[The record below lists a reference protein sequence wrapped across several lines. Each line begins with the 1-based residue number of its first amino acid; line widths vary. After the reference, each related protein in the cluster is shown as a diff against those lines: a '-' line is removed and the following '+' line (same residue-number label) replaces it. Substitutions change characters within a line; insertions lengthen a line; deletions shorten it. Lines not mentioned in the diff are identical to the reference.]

1 VAKVLAIRA
10 DASPLIGTGHIMRC
24 LALAQAW
31 HDDGG
36 QAVFITAIEAPTIE
50 KRLRAEE
57 MSIVHLPSYPG
68 SQDDAR
74 QTVDAAREAGAH
86 WLVVDGYNFDASYQA
101 TIKKAGLSLL
111 FIDDNGQC
119 NGYHADVVLNQNVYA
134 KAELYQNSD
143 SGTRLLLG
151 TRYVLLRREFLK
163 YHGWRREYPKV
174 ARRLLV
180 TMGGADLGNATAGV
194 IEALPQKSVDGIEAV
209 VVVGGTNPHREQLEA
224 AIRNSK
230 VPIRLVNDV
239 AKMSDLMAWADVAVS
254 AGGSTCWELAFM
266 GLPSIVLVLADNQL
280 AVADHLNSAKISVNM
295 GWLRS
300 LPCTAITQEL
310 ARLVTNKGLRIEMG
324 VRGRHLVDGEGAARV
339 LNHMK
344 TSSKLRLRR
353 AREDDCRLLWEWA
366 SDPHVRAWS
375 FSSASIPWK
384 EHVTWFTQKLRDPN
398 CFIFIAMDD
407 QDRPIGQV
415 RFDMTSDCE
424 AEIGLSIDG
433 SNRGERYGSL
443 LIELSVAEMFRGA
456 GVKTI
461 NAYIRRENQA
471 SCKAFENARFNRV
484 GLEMVKGHAAL
495 HYSKSTS
502 EPPVPE

>member
-1 VAKVLAIRA
+1 
-10 DASPLIGTGHIMRC
+10 
-24 LALAQAW
+24 
-31 HDDGG
+31 
-36 QAVFITAIEAPTIE
+36 
-50 KRLRAEE
+50 

-266 GLPSIVLVLADNQL
+266 GLPNLILVMADNQQGIALGLEEQGATHNLGWHAFVSEADL
-280 AVADHLNSAKISVNM
+280 ASAIADLM
-295 GWLRS
+295 CDPGWRGTMS
-300 LPCTAITQEL
+300 E
-310 ARLVTNKGLRIEMG
+310 
-324 VRGRHLVDGEGAARV
+324 RGRQLVDGHGAERV
-339 LNHMK
+339 A
-344 TSSKLRLRR
+344 T
-353 AREDDCRLLWEWA
+353 
-366 SDPHVRAWS
+366 
-375 FSSASIPWK
+375 
-384 EHVTWFTQKLRDPN
+384 
-398 CFIFIAMDD
+398 
-407 QDRPIGQV
+407 
-415 RFDMTSDCE
+415 
-424 AEIGLSIDG
+424 
-433 SNRGERYGSL
+433 
-443 LIELSVAEMFRGA
+443 
-456 GVKTI
+456 
-461 NAYIRRENQA
+461 
-471 SCKAFENARFNRV
+471 
-484 GLEMVKGHAAL
+484 
-495 HYSKSTS
+495 
-502 EPPVPE
+502 